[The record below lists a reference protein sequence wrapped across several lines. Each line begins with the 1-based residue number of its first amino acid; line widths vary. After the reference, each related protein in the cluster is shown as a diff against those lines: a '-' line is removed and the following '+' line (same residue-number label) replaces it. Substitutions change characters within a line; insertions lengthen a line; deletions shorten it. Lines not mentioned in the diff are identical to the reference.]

1 MPERTLR
8 LGAIGL
14 GRAFSLMLP
23 TFVGHPRVEL
33 VAGADPRAE
42 ARQKFAADFGA
53 RAYASAEELCADP
66 AVEAV
71 YISTPHP
78 LHAPQTR
85 LAAAHGKH
93 ILVEKPMALTL
104 ADCEAMI
111 ETAAMAGVQLVVG
124 HSHSFDAPVART
136 RELVASGAYG
146 SLRMIQALNYTDWLY
161 RPRRADE
168 LTEAGGGVMLN
179 QAPHQVDSVRLIG
192 GGRVRTV
199 RASAGLWD
207 LRRPT
212 YSAYAAHLT
221 FESGV
226 FATLAYNG
234 NARFDSDEFTNWI
247 GESGQPKKRGGFAA
261 ALALRERLARGEDE
275 SAVKAAGNYGGPNYR
290 DTHRPAPTADQT
302 AQHQHFGLLIA
313 SCDGADL
320 RPQPQGVMIY
330 DGGAPRLDPIPPPTV
345 PRSEVIDEFHAAVV
359 DGKPPLHSG
368 AWSLATI
375 EVCLAMIESAKTG
388 REVVL
393 SRQIGV

>member
-1 MPERTLR
+1 MSKRPLR

-23 TFVGHPRVEL
+23 TFAGHPLVEL

-42 ARQKFAADFGA
+42 ARQAFAADFNA
-53 RAYASAEELCADP
+53 RTYASAEELCADP

-78 LHAPQTR
+78 LHAPQAG

-111 ETAAMAGVQLVVG
+111 EAAEKAKVQLVVG

-136 RELVASGAYG
+136 RDLVASGAYG

-168 LTEAGGGVMLN
+168 LTEAGGGVLLN

-199 RASAGLWD
+199 RASAGTW
-207 LRRPT
+207 
-212 YSAYAAHLT
+212 
-221 FESGV
+221 
-226 FATLAYNG
+226 
-234 NARFDSDEFTNWI
+234 
-247 GESGQPKKRGGFAA
+247 
-261 ALALRERLARGEDE
+261 
-275 SAVKAAGNYGGPNYR
+275 
-290 DTHRPAPTADQT
+290 
-302 AQHQHFGLLIA
+302 
-313 SCDGADL
+313 
-320 RPQPQGVMIY
+320 
-330 DGGAPRLDPIPPPTV
+330 
-345 PRSEVIDEFHAAVV
+345 
-359 DGKPPLHSG
+359 
-368 AWSLATI
+368 
-375 EVCLAMIESAKTG
+375 
-388 REVVL
+388 
-393 SRQIGV
+393 